1 MYRLESRGWRVM
13 PAGIYGFVF
22 FRFFGAGRQV
32 RKRESEGV
40 GKVFGGFVEVKFLVG
55 SPEIEHVPVDSA
67 VGVEAAEDLT
77 LQIGVVV
84 HINRR

>member
-1 MYRLESRGWRVM
+1 M
-13 PAGIYGFVF
+13 PAEIFGFVF
-22 FRFFGAGRQV
+22 CGFLGVRRQV
-32 RKRESEGV
+32 RKRDSKGV